1 MSDSSRR
8 LRFRFQARSV
18 VFLAVVWVLLWGEA
32 SLLNLAVGLLL
43 GWLITI
49 VLWLAPIRYYGRLH
63 PWRILVLAVVML
75 KDLATASLQLMK
87 VAFGRRI
94 DIRPGII
101 RVDLRSD
108 SDLYQVILGELI
120 SIVPGT
126 LVVETRRRPRA
137 LYLHVF
143 DLPDEAAIERERGH
157 ALALER
163 RLIEAIGSTKER
175 AAVQS

>member
-18 VFLAVVWVLLWGEA
+18 LFLGIVWVLLWGQA
-32 SLLNLAVGLLL
+32 SVLNLVVGLLL

-49 VLWLAPIRYYGRLH
+49 LLWLAPIRYYGRLH
-63 PWRILVLAVVML
+63 PWRILVLVAVML
-75 KDLATASLQLMK
+75 KDLASASVQLAM
-87 VAFGRRI
+87 VAFRRRI
-94 DIRPGII
+94 ELRPGII

-143 DLPDEAAIERERGH
+143 DLPDEAAIEHGRTH

-163 RLIEAIGSTKER
+163 RLVEAVGGADEI
-175 AAVQS
+175 AAVRS

>member
-1 MSDSSRR
+1 MSDSTRR

-18 VFLAVVWVLLWGEA
+18 MFLAIVWVLLWGEL
-32 SLLNLAVGLLL
+32 SVLNVVVGLLL
-43 GWLITI
+43 GWLITV

-63 PWRILVLAVVML
+63 PWRILVLVAVML
-75 KDLATASLQLMK
+75 KDLATASLQLFA
-87 VAFGRRI
+87 VAFRRRI
-94 DIRPGII
+94 AIRPGII

-143 DLPDEAAIERERGH
+143 DLPDDAAIERERAH

-163 RLIEAIGSTKER
+163 RLVEAVGSTRER
-175 AAVQS
+175 EAVQP